1 MSNVTGLGRMA
12 GGQGKNDPDFD
23 YEHEERAEKRG
34 QRTTGVL
41 VFIGIAIGVAILVYR
56 FAKGLPIVF
65 PLG

>member
-12 GGQGKNDPDFD
+12 GGQGENDPDFD

-34 QRTTGVL
+34 QRTTGIL
-41 VFIGIAIGVAILVYR
+41 VFIGVAILVYR